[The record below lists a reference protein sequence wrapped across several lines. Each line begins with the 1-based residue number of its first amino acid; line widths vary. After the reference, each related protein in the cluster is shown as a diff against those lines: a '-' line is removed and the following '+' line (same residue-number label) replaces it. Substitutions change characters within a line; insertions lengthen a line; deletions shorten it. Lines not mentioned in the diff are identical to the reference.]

1 MSTCKGDVK
10 VEHVKE
16 AAAEMCK
23 VLENSDFFPTN
34 PRNNGN
40 KVVDGI
46 DYNFF
51 VEWDTD
57 CIKETAHR
65 FDTVIRIAKICLKL
79 QYSNVS

>member
-40 KVVDGI
+40 KVVDVTTTSLSSGI
-46 DYNFF
+46 P
-51 VEWDTD
+51 
-57 CIKETAHR
+57 IASR
-65 FDTVIRIAKICLKL
+65 RPRIALTQSFAL
-79 QYSNVS
+79 RRYV